1 MKSVSSER
9 GSIAVI
15 AALVI
20 AVVLLI
26 GVGLFAMSTYQKEQD
41 YKNNVDQ
48 KVAVAQ
54 AAAKQQES
62 AAKDKEFAEISKSPL
77 KTYVGPEDYGSI
89 ILKYPKTWSGYVV
102 NQPDSP
108 YLDGYFQPGVVPDTQ
123 NTNSTFALRM
133 QVSSDSY
140 SSVLGNYQ
148 SQVQDGTVKIVPYHL
163 PKVPSVVGS
172 KITGQ
177 IEDEKT
183 GTLILLPL
191 RANALQ
197 IWTESSAHL
206 SDFNKYIIP
215 NLSFS
220 P

>member
-9 GSIAVI
+9 GSVAVI

-26 GVGLFAMSTYQKEQD
+26 GVGVFAMSTYQKEQD

-48 KVAVAQ
+48 KVAAAQ
-54 AAAKQQES
+54 AVAKQQES
-62 AAKDKEFAEISKSPL
+62 AAKDKEFAEVSKNPL
-77 KTYVGPEDYGSI
+77 KTYRGPEDYGSI
-89 ILKYPKTWSGYVV
+89 VLKYPKTWSGYVV
-102 NQPDSP
+102 NQSDSP
-108 YLDGYFQPGVVPDTQ
+108 YLDGYFEPGVVPDSQ
-123 NTNSTFALRM
+123 NQSSVFALRI
-133 QVSSDSY
+133 QVTSDSY
-140 SSVLGNYQ
+140 SSVLSNFE

-163 PKVPSVVGS
+163 PKVPKVVGS

-177 IEDEKT
+177 IEDQKT

-197 IWTESSAHL
+197 IWTESGAYL
-206 SDFNKYIIP
+206 NDFNKYIIP
-215 NLSFS
+215 NLTFS